1 MPSLECNVGMYYKES
16 LSFWNKR
23 RPVVWIR
30 TILGIK
36 ECSFGS
42 GQEEG
47 GEVNLGQKFIVQL
60 WFYDL
65 YEILAMQTGLA

>member
-1 MPSLECNVGMYYKES
+1 MWV
-16 LSFWNKR
+16 
-23 RPVVWIR
+23 R

-36 ECSFGS
+36 EFSFGS

-47 GEVNLGQKFIVQL
+47 AEVDLGQKFIVQL

-65 YEILAMQTGLA
+65 YEILAMQTGRA